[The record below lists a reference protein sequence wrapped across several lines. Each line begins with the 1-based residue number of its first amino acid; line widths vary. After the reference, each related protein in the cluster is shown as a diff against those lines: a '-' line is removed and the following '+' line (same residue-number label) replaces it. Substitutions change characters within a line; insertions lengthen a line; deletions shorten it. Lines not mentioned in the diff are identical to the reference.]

1 MHFPPAIVVGA
12 ELNGLGV
19 ARPLAKAGIPVWA
32 VASGAPHP
40 AERSRAFARVVR
52 CREWTEAGL
61 LEALDRL
68 ARDLDASGSGAR
80 APLLLTK
87 DEPVLWVSRHREALA
102 AHFLVNL
109 PDDATVRLLM
119 NKRQFLE
126 RARREGWPMPRTVLA
141 GSLEELEQQAP
152 EVPFPCI
159 LKPQLK
165 NERFRRQ
172 PIPKTFRLENRGQ
185 LFDAYCCVAPFEPE
199 VIVSEFIPGPDTQL
213 LSCRTYWSAEGE
225 PLAHFAVQKLL
236 QWPVEIGIM
245 ALAGPCPP
253 ELRERV
259 VSLCERVFRAVGFR
273 GLGALEVK
281 LRPDGSPAITEPC
294 VGRTVYSGEIAALNG
309 IDLPAIAYHDMVFG
323 RNVAPP
329 GALLGAPL
337 GEPVKLD
344 DGTRSRRSG
353 ALYRG
358 RGLLSGDQLRALR
371 AGTRRDMLW
380 RADDPGPGLAA
391 LRQAAAEALARPVR
405 RALRGWR

>member
-1 MHFPPAIVVGA
+1 MALPPAIVVGA

-19 ARPLAKAGIPVWA
+19 ARPLARAGIPVWGIA
-32 VASGAPHP
+32 TGEPHP

-52 CREWTEAGL
+52 CREWSEQGL
-61 LEALDRL
+61 LEVLDRL
-68 ARDLDASGSGAR
+68 GRDLDAGGFDAR
-80 APLLLTK
+80 APLLPTK
-87 DEPVLWVSRHREALA
+87 DEPVLWLSRHRDELA
-102 AHFLVNL
+102 SRFLLNL
-109 PDDATVRLLM
+109 PDDPTVQLLM

-126 RARREGWPMPRTVLA
+126 CALREGWPMPRTILA
-141 GSLEELEQQAP
+141 GSLEELERLAP

-159 LKPQLK
+159 LKPELK

-172 PIPKTFRLENRGQ
+172 PIPKTFKLENREQ
-185 LFDAYCCVAPFEPE
+185 LFAAYRRVAPFEAQ
-199 VIVSEFIPGPDTQL
+199 VIVSEFIPGPDSQL
-213 LSCRTYWSAEGE
+213 LSCRTYWDTHGE
-225 PLAHFAVQKLL
+225 PIANFAVQKLL

-259 VSLCERVFRAVGFR
+259 VSLSERIFRAVGFR

-281 LRPDGSPAITEPC
+281 LRPDGSPVITEPC

-309 IDLPAIAYHDMVFG
+309 IDLPAIAYHDMVLG

-329 GALLGAPL
+329 GATLGAPL

-344 DGTRSRRSG
+344 DGVRSRKSG
-353 ALYRG
+353 AAYRA
-358 RGLLSGDQLRALR
+358 RGLLEAEQVRALR
-371 AGTRRDMLW
+371 AGARLDMLW

-391 LRQAAAEALARPVR
+391 IGRAVKRSLARPVR
-405 RALRGWR
+405 HLIGSGR